1 MKQFWITSRTILIV
15 LSIPLLLTGLSAWA
29 VPILWVQ
36 GSSAAFEFAGFLVIL
51 CIVLWGGV
59 WWLLNGW
66 YQESK
71 GTKK

>member
-1 MKQFWITSRTILIV
+1 MWKNIRTILIV
-15 LSIPLLLTGLSAWA
+15 VIIPLLLTGLSAWA

-51 CIVLWGGV
+51 CIALWGYV

-71 GTKK
+71 RKEK